1 MMSPSPPVPDRFM
14 AQHCD
19 ELVRRGPRPEERAEL
34 VAAWRLDC
42 ARLLARELAALL
54 PGDKLSVTLG
64 EPEML
69 RGSDLLARVGPVAA
83 NSLLRCGDSCRTALL
98 SFDCA
103 TAIALTDRS
112 FGGDGEIDRDAP
124 LPEQLPRSAVLLVDR
139 VAAIAAR
146 ALAEAGRGESSGGAG
161 GSGDRAEADDAG
173 VVMRSESAGRLKP
186 FAPDAPCVAVKL
198 TLATREGRE
207 WEAVFGFAERVF
219 DMLLPGAGARV
230 PARRGDAP
238 PARGDRAPFAAIPLP
253 LEGVLAEFEL
263 SLARL
268 ERLAPGD
275 TIALT
280 VPGELPLRIGE
291 RVLGWGRLGTVGE
304 AMALRLTRMN
314 ERPAP
319 ADKGSST

>member
-1 MMSPSPPVPDRFM
+1 M
-14 AQHCD
+14 ARHCD

-83 NSLLRCGDSCRTALL
+83 NSLLRCGDSSRTALL

-124 LPEQLPRSAVLLVDR
+124 LPEQLPRSAVLLIDR

-146 ALAEAGRGESSGGAG
+146 AL
-161 GSGDRAEADDAG
+161 
-173 VVMRSESAGRLKP
+173 V
-186 FAPDAPCVAVKL
+186 
-198 TLATREGRE
+198 
-207 WEAVFGFAERVF
+207 
-219 DMLLPGAGARV
+219 
-230 PARRGDAP
+230 
-238 PARGDRAPFAAIPLP
+238 
-253 LEGVLAEFEL
+253 
-263 SLARL
+263 
-268 ERLAPGD
+268 ERLAGAVVLKGAGSLVAAPGAAGGAELLGLCAHGNPGMASAGMGD
-275 TIALT
+275 VLSGVIGALLAQGLG
-280 VPGELPLRIGE
+280 PGAAAAAGACLHSYAADRAAGVLGE
-291 RVLGWGRLGTVGE
+291 RGLLATDLLEHLLDILRRE
-304 AMALRLTRMN
+304 APLAR
-314 ERPAP
+314 
-319 ADKGSST
+319 